1 MKFLDVGYKNLINAA
16 RIVSI
21 ASFDS
26 APIKRLSQDA
36 KEAGMAID
44 VTCGHKCRS
53 VIVTD
58 SRHVILSALEPEFLM
73 RNRNILSEPEQSE
86 RSDTEAE

>member
-1 MKFLDVGYKNLINAA
+1 MQFIDVGYGNMINAA
-16 RIVSI
+16 RIVSV

-26 APIKRLSQDA
+26 APMKRLAQEA
-36 KEAGMAID
+36 KELGLAID

-58 SRHVILSALEPEFLM
+58 SKHVVLSAIEPNLLT
-73 RNRNILSEPEQSE
+73 NSQ
-86 RSDTEAE
+86 

>member
-1 MKFLDVGYKNLINAA
+1 MRFIDVGYGNMINVT
-16 RIVSI
+16 RIVSV

-26 APIKRLSQDA
+26 APMKRLAQEA
-36 KEAGMAID
+36 KELGLAID

-58 SRHVILSALEPEFLM
+58 SKHVILSALEPSVLTH
-73 RNRNILSEPEQSE
+73 EQE
-86 RSDTEAE
+86 

>member
-1 MKFLDVGYKNLINAA
+1 MQFIDVGYGNMINAA

-26 APIKRLSQDA
+26 APMKRLAQEA
-36 KEAGMAID
+36 KELGHAID

-58 SRHVILSALEPEFLM
+58 SKHVVLSALEPAMLTD
-73 RNRNILSEPEQSE
+73 SQ
-86 RSDTEAE
+86 

>member
-1 MKFLDVGYKNLINAA
+1 MQFIDVGYGNMINAA

-26 APIKRLSQDA
+26 APMKRLAQDA
-36 KEAGMAID
+36 KELGVAVD

-58 SRHVILSALEPEFLM
+58 SKHVVLSALEPVELA
-73 RNRNILSEPEQSE
+73 NSQ
-86 RSDTEAE
+86 

>member
-1 MKFLDVGYKNLINAA
+1 MQFIDVGYGNIINAA
-16 RIVSI
+16 KIVSI

-26 APIKRLSQDA
+26 APMKRLAQEA
-36 KEAGMAID
+36 KELGVAID

-58 SRHVILSALEPEFLM
+58 SKHVILSALEPNVLT
-73 RNRNILSEPEQSE
+73 Q
-86 RSDTEAE
+86 TQ

>member
-1 MKFLDVGYKNLINAA
+1 MQFIDVGYGNMINAA
-16 RIVSI
+16 KIVSI

-26 APIKRLSQDA
+26 APMKRLAQEA
-36 KEAGMAID
+36 KELGVAID

-58 SRHVILSALEPEFLM
+58 SRHVILSALEPNVLT
-73 RNRNILSEPEQSE
+73 QSQ
-86 RSDTEAE
+86 

>member
-1 MKFLDVGYKNLINAA
+1 MQFIDVGYGNMINAS

-26 APIKRLSQDA
+26 APMKRLAQDA
-36 KEAGMAID
+36 KELGLAID

-58 SRHVILSALEPEFLM
+58 SKHVVLSALEPSVFTH
-73 RNRNILSEPEQSE
+73 S
-86 RSDTEAE
+86 

>member
-1 MKFLDVGYKNLINAA
+1 MKFIDVGYKNLINAD

-26 APIKRLSQDA
+26 APMKRLSQDA

-53 VIVTD
+53 IIVTD
-58 SRHVILSALEPEFLM
+58 SRHVILSALEPTELAAHDG
-73 RNRNILSEPEQSE
+73 
-86 RSDTEAE
+86 SDDSSQES

>member
-1 MKFLDVGYKNLINAA
+1 MQFIDVGYGNMINAA

-26 APIKRLSQDA
+26 APMKRLAQDA
-36 KEAGMAID
+36 KELGVAVD

-58 SRHVILSALEPEFLM
+58 SKHVILSALEPVELA
-73 RNRNILSEPEQSE
+73 NSQ
-86 RSDTEAE
+86 

>member
-1 MKFLDVGYKNLINAA
+1 MQFIDVGYGNMVNVN
-16 RIVSI
+16 RIVSV

-26 APIKRLSQDA
+26 APMKRLAQEA
-36 KEAGMAID
+36 KELGVAID

-58 SRHVILSALEPEFLM
+58 SKHVILSALDSSTLTQF
-73 RNRNILSEPEQSE
+73 Q
-86 RSDTEAE
+86 

>member
-1 MKFLDVGYKNLINAA
+1 MKFLDAGYKNLINAA
-16 RIVSI
+16 RIISI

-53 VIVTD
+53 VIITD
-58 SRHVILSALEPEFLM
+58 SRHVILSAREPESLALTDS
-73 RNRNILSEPEQSE
+73 NLAGTEPSE
-86 RSDTEAE
+86 RSDTDDE